1 MFAILP
7 ALVGT
12 FMHVASPLRAVDIA
26 RLVTGNDRVEHEQSQ
41 RGLCR
46 DRRSALEGLKSAPSQ
61 GPRRLWRGAFS
72 GSMHPLEGSS
82 PGQGAAGVLVG
93 LMGSNDSAASSR
105 IVVGLPAKSAVP
117 GGRLD

>member
-1 MFAILP
+1 MLAILS

-12 FMHVASPLRAVDIA
+12 FMHVAAPLRAVDSA
-26 RLVTGNDRVEHEQSQ
+26 PLVTRNDCVEHEQSQ

-46 DRRSALEGLKSAPSQ
+46 DRRSALEGLKSALSQ
-61 GPRRLWRGAFS
+61 GPRRPRRGAFS

-93 LMGSNDSAASSR
+93 LKGSNDNESASR
-105 IVVGLPAKSAVP
+105 IVVELPAKSAGP